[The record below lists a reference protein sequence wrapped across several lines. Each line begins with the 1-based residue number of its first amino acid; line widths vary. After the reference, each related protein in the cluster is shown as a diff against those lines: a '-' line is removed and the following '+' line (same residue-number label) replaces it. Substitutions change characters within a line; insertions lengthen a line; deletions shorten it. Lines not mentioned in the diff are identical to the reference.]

1 MKILISACLLGSC
14 CRYDGASKAHPLAA
28 ALAERDKAGYLLT
41 NERMET
47 ATPGFFAAGDCRQKT
62 VRQLTTAVSDGT
74 LAAVAACEW
83 LAEQKTKRAAQNGR
97 AHAAR

>member
-1 MKILISACLLGSC
+1 MGGEPGA
-14 CRYDGASKAHPLAA
+14 DGVEVAAQQRIGDIA
-28 ALAERDKAGYLLT
+28 ALAQRDKAGYLLT
-41 NERMET
+41 DDRMGT

-83 LAEQKTKRAAQNGR
+83 LAEQEANRINQTGR

>member
-1 MKILISACLLGSC
+1 MAFG
-14 CRYDGASKAHPLAA
+14 RVPDTELAA

>member
-1 MKILISACLLGSC
+1 MAFG
-14 CRYDGASKAHPLAA
+14 RVPDTELAA

-83 LAEQKTKRAAQNGR
+83 LAVQEAEANNQNGR